1 MNEREFS
8 TRVRAC
14 TDKLWRVSW
23 AILQKGE
30 DRWLDPIE
38 CAVIPN

>member
-14 TDKLWRVSW
+14 TDKLWHVSW
-23 AILQKGE
+23 AILQ
-30 DRWLDPIE
+30 E
-38 CAVIPN
+38 CAVMPK